1 MPSSSKPP
9 SSRDCSCCFLVNFS
23 AGTVCPIWVAGKVEA
38 SYCNDSA
45 QLIKACWRSFSRLL
59 QHSRILL
66 PEESHDVVLAGGRD
80 LVDFAVAVLKATG
93 LRLEGFEFRD
103 AEAPKA
109 GYASARETVFSEG
122 VSENRLHVVPANEG
136 AVDPHKVNVHDVVHE
151 LEELDLYPRG
161 LPNKL
166 LHAVQRWHV
175 GLFSTEVTRDVAHD
189 LLRRCKA

>member
-1 MPSSSKPP
+1 M
-9 SSRDCSCCFLVNFS
+9 
-23 AGTVCPIWVAGKVEA
+23 
-38 SYCNDSA
+38 
-45 QLIKACWRSFSRLL
+45 

-122 VSENRLHVVPANEG
+122 VTENLRHVVPANEG

-151 LEELDLYPRG
+151 LEELNLCPRG
-161 LPNKL
+161 LRNEL

-175 GLFSTEVTRDVAHD
+175 RLFSTEITRDVADD
-189 LLRRCKA
+189 LFAVAKLEKKWCVVVGEIERDKDCQGTKRHVQIMAFMS